1 MKRVSLVFTLA
12 FAAAFSSQAAT
23 AQTLKT
29 VKDRGMLSCGVSQGL
44 PGFSSPDDKGNWTG
58 FDVDICRAIA
68 AAVFNDPSKI
78 KFVPLSAKDRF
89 TALQSGE
96 IDVLSRNT
104 TWTLSRDTSLGANF
118 TGVTYYDGQGFMVKK
133 SLKVNS
139 ALELNSA
146 SVCVQTGTTTEQNLA
161 DYFKGNNMKY
171 EVIAFGTNDE
181 AVKAY
186 ESGRCD
192 VFTTD
197 VSGLYADRLKLAN
210 AADHVVLPEVISKE
224 PLGPMVRHGD
234 DQWFDIV
241 KWTLYAMITAEEL
254 GITQKNVDEMAKSTK
269 PEMKRVFGTDGN
281 LGEQLGLT
289 KDWVSRIVKAVGNY
303 GEAFDRNVGAGS
315 KLGIARGI
323 NALWTK
329 GGIQYAPPIR

>member
-1 MKRVSLVFTLA
+1 MNRVSLDVPLA
-12 FAAAFSSQAAT
+12 LAAGLATQAAH

-58 FDVDICRAIA
+58 LDVDICRAVA
-68 AAVFNDPSKI
+68 AAIFNDATKV
-78 KFVPLSAKDRF
+78 KFVPLSAKDRC

-118 TGVTYYDGQGFMVKK
+118 TGVTYYDGQGFLVKK

-171 EVIAFGTNDE
+171 EVISLGTADE
-181 AVKAY
+181 TVKAY

-192 VFTTD
+192 VFTSD
-197 VSGLYADRLKLAN
+197 VSQLYAEKLKLAN
-210 AADHVVLPEVISKE
+210 VNDHVILPEIISKE
-224 PLGPMVRHGD
+224 PLGPLVRHGD

-241 KWTLYAMITAEEL
+241 KWTHNAMLNAEEL
-254 GITQKNVDEMAKSTK
+254 GVSSKNVDEALKSNQ
-269 PEMKRVFGTDGN
+269 PEIRRLLGVEGN
-281 LGEQLGLT
+281 FGEQLGLT
-289 KDWVSRIVKAVGNY
+289 KDWVVRIVKQSGNY
-303 GEAFDRNVGAGS
+303 
-315 KLGIARGI
+315 
-323 NALWTK
+323 
-329 GGIQYAPPIR
+329 

>member
-1 MKRVSLVFTLA
+1 MKRVSLVLTLA
-12 FAAAFSSQAAT
+12 VAAGFSVQAAS

-29 VKDRGMLSCGVSQGL
+29 IKDRGMVSCGVTQGL
-44 PGFSSPDDKGNWTG
+44 AGFSLPDDKGNWIG
-58 FDVDICRAIA
+58 LDVDICRAIA
-68 AAVFNDPSKI
+68 AAVFNDPSKV

-96 IDVLSRNT
+96 VDVLSRTT

-118 TGVTYYDGQGFMVKK
+118 AGVTYYDGQGFMVKK

-146 SVCVQTGTTTEQNLA
+146 SVCVATGTTTELNLA

-171 EVIAFGTNDE
+171 EVIAFATADDTI
-181 AVKAY
+181 KAY

-197 VSGLYADRLKLAN
+197 QSGLYAERLKLAN
-210 AADHVVLPEVISKE
+210 PADHVVLPEIISKE

-241 KWTLYAMITAEEL
+241 KWALYAMVTAEEL
-254 GITQKNVDEMAKSTK
+254 GITQKNVDEKAKSDN
-269 PEMKRVFGTDGN
+269 PELKRVLGSDGN

-289 KDWVSRIVKAVGNY
+289 KDWVVRIVKSVGNY
-303 GEAFDRNVGAGS
+303 GESFDRNVGAGS
-315 KLGIARGI
+315 KLGIARGL
-323 NALWTK
+323 NALWNK
-329 GGIQYAPPIR
+329 GGLQYAPPIR

>member
-1 MKRVSLVFTLA
+1 V
-12 FAAAFSSQAAT
+12 
-23 AQTLKT
+23 
-29 VKDRGMLSCGVSQGL
+29 
-44 PGFSSPDDKGNWTG
+44 
-58 FDVDICRAIA
+58 
-68 AAVFNDPSKI
+68 
-78 KFVPLSAKDRF
+78 
-89 TALQSGE
+89 
-96 IDVLSRNT
+96 
-104 TWTLSRDTSLGANF
+104 SRDTSLGANF

-161 DYFKGNNMKY
+161 DFFKGNNMKY
-171 EVIAFGTNDE
+171 EVIAFGSIDE

-192 VFTTD
+192 VFTD
-197 VSGLYADRLKLAN
+197 DASGLYASRLKLASP
-210 AADHVVLPEVISKE
+210 ADHIVLPEIISKE

-241 KWTLYAMITAEEL
+241 KWTLFAMINAEEL
-254 GITQKNVDEMAKSTK
+254 GITQKNVDTMLKSDK
-269 PEMKRVFGTDGN
+269 PEMKRVLGTDGN

-289 KDWVSRIVKAVGNY
+289 KDWVVRIVKAVGNY
-303 GEAFDRNVGAGS
+303 GETFERNVGTGS
-315 KLGIARGI
+315 PLGIARGV
-323 NALWTK
+323 NNLWNK

>member
-1 MKRVSLVFTLA
+1 MKRASLVFTLA
-12 FAAAFSSQAAT
+12 LAAGLSTQAAT

-58 FDVDICRAIA
+58 LDVDVCRAIA
-68 AAVFNDPSKI
+68 AAVFNDPSKV

-96 IDVLSRNT
+96 VDLLSRTT

-118 TGVTYYDGQGFMVKK
+118 TGVTYYDGQGFIVKK

-146 SVCVQTGTTTEQNLA
+146 SVCVATGTTTELNLA

-171 EVIAFGTNDE
+171 EVIAFGTADE
-181 AVKAY
+181 TLKAY

-197 VSGLYADRLKLAN
+197 QSGLYGERLKLAN
-210 AADHVVLPEVISKE
+210 PADHVVLPEIISKE

-241 KWTLYAMITAEEL
+241 KWALFAMVTAEEL
-254 GITQKNVDEMAKSTK
+254 GITQKNVDEKAKSDN
-269 PEMKRVFGTDGN
+269 PELKRVFGTDGN

-303 GEAFDRNVGAGS
+303 GESFDRNVGAGS
-315 KLGIARGI
+315 KLGIARGL
-323 NALWTK
+323 NQLWNK
-329 GGIQYAPPIR
+329 GGIQYAPPMR

>member
-1 MKRVSLVFTLA
+1 MKRVSLVLTLA
-12 FAAAFSSQAAT
+12 VAAGFSIQAAS
-23 AQTLKT
+23 AQTLKAI
-29 VKDRGMLSCGVSQGL
+29 KDRGLVSCGVTQGL
-44 PGFSSPDDKGNWTG
+44 AGFSLPDDKGNWTG
-58 FDVDICRAIA
+58 LDVDICRAVA
-68 AAVFNDPSKI
+68 AAVFNDPSKV

-96 IDVLSRNT
+96 VDLLSRTT

-146 SVCVQTGTTTEQNLA
+146 SVCVATGTTTELNLA

-171 EVIAFGTNDE
+171 EVIAFATADDTI
-181 AVKAY
+181 KAY

-197 VSGLYADRLKLAN
+197 QSGLYAERLKLAN
-210 AADHVVLPEVISKE
+210 PADHVVLPEIISKE

-241 KWTLYAMITAEEL
+241 KWALYAMVTAEEL
-254 GITQKNVDEMAKSTK
+254 GITQKNVDEKAKSDN
-269 PEMKRVFGTDGN
+269 PELKRVLGSDGN

-289 KDWVSRIVKAVGNY
+289 KDWVIRIVKAVGNY
-303 GEAFDRNVGAGS
+303 GESFDRNVGAGS
-315 KLGIARGI
+315 KLGIARGL
-323 NALWTK
+323 NQLWNK
-329 GGIQYAPPIR
+329 GGLQYAPPIR

>member
-1 MKRVSLVFTLA
+1 MKRVSLVLTLA
-12 FAAAFSSQAAT
+12 VAAGFSIQAAS

-29 VKDRGMLSCGVSQGL
+29 IKDRGLLSCGVTQGL
-44 PGFSSPDDKGNWTG
+44 AGFSLPDDKGNWTG
-58 FDVDICRAIA
+58 LDVDVCRAIA
-68 AAVFNDPSKI
+68 AAVFNDPSKV

-96 IDVLSRNT
+96 IDLLSRTT

-146 SVCVQTGTTTEQNLA
+146 SVCVATGTTTELNLA

-171 EVIAFGTNDE
+171 EVIAFATADE
-181 AVKAY
+181 TIKAY

-197 VSGLYADRLKLAN
+197 QSGLYAERLKLAN
-210 AADHVVLPEVISKE
+210 PADHVVLPEIISKE

-241 KWTLYAMITAEEL
+241 KWTLFAMITAEEL
-254 GITQKNVDEMAKSTK
+254 GITQKNVDEKAKSDN
-269 PEMKRVFGTDGN
+269 PELKRVFGTDGN

-289 KDWVSRIVKAVGNY
+289 KDWVTRIVKAVGNY
-303 GEAFDRNVGAGS
+303 GESFDRNVGAGS
-315 KLGIARGI
+315 KLGIARGL
-323 NALWTK
+323 NQLWNK